1 LETKDAGEEAMERNN
16 CASQNSQRVV
26 ELKEEE
32 DVAVYP
38 DKRTKPIPITYGQKS
53 ECQKVKEIGRPT

>member
-1 LETKDAGEEAMERNN
+1 MERNN